1 MKKLIIAATLAIM
14 AASCMPNVKYH
25 KESEISVKKGM
36 PEWGAFEIKMTVI
49 KMVNSLY
56 DYLKNQYKKP
66 VFLQVKKFSNRT
78 SEHIDSSLVTDEITT
93 ELIKMK
99 IRFIDD
105 TLTGESEAEIA
116 RGKSGSVDQSTA
128 VAEGQLKS
136 PNLYLTGDIR
146 EAVASDNKKDLQY
159 IVVTMKLYDIAT
171 GEILWQEHA
180 RFLKTRKRTAGLT
193 F

>member
-1 MKKLIIAATLAIM
+1 MKSWFTGILLVLLAV
-14 AASCMPNVKYH
+14 SCTPSVKYH
-25 KESEISVKKGM
+25 PGVTEKDGM

-49 KMVNSLY
+49 KMVNSLSEF
-56 DYLKNQYKKP
+56 LKKEYKQQA
-66 VFLQVKKFSNRT
+66 FLQIKKFSNRT
-78 SEHIDSSLVTDEITT
+78 SEHIDSRLITDEIST

-105 TLTGESEAEIA
+105 TLTEESLAEIE
-116 RGKSGSVDQSTA
+116 RGKSGTVDESTA
-128 VAEGQLKS
+128 VEAGLLKS

-146 EAVASDNKKDLQY
+146 EAVAAEKKKDLQY

-180 RFLKTRKRTAGLT
+180 RFLKTRKRTAGIT

>member
-1 MKKLIIAATLAIM
+1 
-14 AASCMPNVKYH
+14 MPNVKYH
-25 KESEISVKKGM
+25 PGVTEKEGM

-49 KMVNSLY
+49 KMVNSLSTF
-56 DYLKNQYKKP
+56 LKDEYKKQAY
-66 VFLQVKKFSNRT
+66 LQVKKFSNRT
-78 SEHIDSSLVTDEITT
+78 SEHIDASLVTDEITT

-105 TLTGESEAEIA
+105 TLTDESLAEIE
-116 RGKSGSVDQSTA
+116 RGKSGSVDNSTA
-128 VAEGQLKS
+128 VESGQLKS

-146 EAVASDNKKDLQY
+146 EAVAADNKKDIQY

-180 RFLKTRKRTAGLT
+180 RFLKTRKRTAGVT